1 VDTRLITDWNG
12 LMIASLA
19 RAGMVFER
27 PDWVGTAIAAFH
39 HVMTVQGDGDR
50 LAHIATNG
58 VKGGPGFA
66 DDYANMAR
74 AALQLWEVTGDAAY
88 LDRAK
93 AWTGTLDSHFWNNQI
108 NGYCFYS
115 DDAAP
120 LFIRPRMLFDNPA
133 PSANGTMLTVLTR
146 LALITGERPYMQRA
160 QSLAVTF
167 GAEAN
172 RMLHGSGSF
181 LTGFEYLINALM
193 IVIVGHKGHART
205 KDLVRAYWSKPIP
218 NGLLVRPRHGGGRA
232 HRLYRAG
239 GSLFRRHHRRTA
251 SGPGVDAS
259 AAAAPATT
267 ATKDCLSPLADSG
280 DGHGTESYDQW
291 QGRRFQRLYCRAV
304 FGAGPRHCRHPGN
317 LRHQCRDAADVRPAG
332 GPGLLRPG
340 AGFVLAA
347 EARHPVDRPDGRRME
362 RSAGADG
369 PL

>member
-1 VDTRLITDWNG
+1 
-12 LMIASLA
+12 
-19 RAGMVFER
+19 
-27 PDWVGTAIAAFH
+27 
-39 HVMTVQGDGDR
+39 
-50 LAHIATNG
+50 
-58 VKGGPGFA
+58 
-66 DDYANMAR
+66 MAR

-218 NGLLVRPRHGGGRA
+218 NGLLVQIEPGEDLPEDHPARGRGMEGGVPTAYIVQAGRCSDGIT
-232 HRLYRAG
+232 G
-239 GSLFRRHHRRTA
+239 GQLLAQALTLPPQLRQQQPQQRTA
-251 SGPGVDAS
+251 
-259 AAAAPATT
+259 
-267 ATKDCLSPLADSG
+267 
-280 DGHGTESYDQW
+280 
-291 QGRRFQRLYCRAV
+291 
-304 FGAGPRHCRHPGN
+304 
-317 LRHQCRDAADVRPAG
+317 
-332 GPGLLRPG
+332 
-340 AGFVLAA
+340 
-347 EARHPVDRPDGRRME
+347 
-362 RSAGADG
+362 
-369 PL
+369 